1 MFRITRL
8 IKKIWT
14 LIDSL
19 YFHYKWKMFWL
30 SVLGIA
36 SGFLEGIGVTLLIP
50 LFSFFVGSSSAL
62 GSSVGVKFFKDF
74 FSRFGLSLDFKFLL
88 LITVSIFLIK
98 AVAVFA
104 FSYLRTRIVTNYKT
118 GTRKDIYQSFLGTN
132 YSFLRKQKVGYLDAV
147 LIAGIKQ
154 SSKLLEYLIGFILSV
169 VSLITYLCV
178 AFVLSPFITV
188 VTLIFGIGF
197 LVLYKPLVG
206 RIKRYSKL
214 LADLSKVVAHS
225 MTETLYGI
233 KTVKAFGVEKQVL
246 ASTAHV
252 FTEIEEAEF
261 KKQITKNFA
270 KLSLE
275 PFSVIF
281 MVAVFSISYLYT
293 KFDIVAFASIMY
305 LINKMFALIDK
316 IQSALHVI
324 GETLPNAQEVLGAMR
339 EVKKHQPLGTG
350 TKAFHWSRELRFDSV
365 TFGYGSEKGVLRE
378 ISFSVPR
385 GTVLGIV
392 GPSGAGKT
400 TIVDLILRL
409 LSPTEG
415 FIALDDTNIS
425 DITVESWR
433 KNIIYVAQDMFL
445 RNDSIAENIRFYDE
459 TISDEEMIE
468 VAKMANI
475 YNLIMSLPKK
485 FDTVIGERG
494 TRLSGGERQ
503 RITLA
508 RALARKPSILILDEA
523 TSSLDAVSEGLIKE
537 ALNRLKGKIT
547 MIIIAHRPS
556 TLEYVDTII
565 ALDHGKIIERGTPNA
580 LLADPSSYFSKVS
593 KQGNVAS

>member
-104 FSYLRTRIVTNYKT
+104 FSYLRTIIVTNYKT

-233 KTVKAFGVEKQVL
+233 KTVKAFG
-246 ASTAHV
+246 
-252 FTEIEEAEF
+252 
-261 KKQITKNFA
+261 
-270 KLSLE
+270 
-275 PFSVIF
+275 VIF

-565 ALDHGKIIERGTPNA
+565 ALDHGKII
-580 LLADPSSYFSKVS
+580 
-593 KQGNVAS
+593 